1 MSRFPWVGRSPSLGP
16 DGPVWYR
23 YDARGNVIARG
34 TQRASVAY
42 HYDGLDRVI
51 IGRRAPRQGRRA
63 ACPLAYACRMS
74 DHPPGGLAGAAAARM
89 PALFVGHGNP
99 MNAVEDNAWSRAFRG
114 LGRALPRP
122 RAILSVS
129 AHWYVA
135 GTFTTAGERPETIHD
150 FGGFPDA
157 LYRIRYPAPGDPDL
171 ARRVVRLL
179 GDGRAA
185 ESAEWGL
192 DHGTWTV
199 LLHMF
204 PAADVPVVQLSIDG
218 RLPPADHL
226 ALGRALAPL
235 RDEGVL
241 VLGSG
246 NVVHNLP
253 HAFAAWRRGDATT
266 PEWARAF
273 DAGIAGALAR
283 HDGDALVRALDTEEG
298 RRAAPTPDHYLPL
311 LYVAGASA
319 PGDPVTFPVEGFD
332 MASLSMRAVRL
343 G

>member
-1 MSRFPWVGRSPSLGP
+1 
-16 DGPVWYR
+16 
-23 YDARGNVIARG
+23 
-34 TQRASVAY
+34 
-42 HYDGLDRVI
+42 
-51 IGRRAPRQGRRA
+51 
-63 ACPLAYACRMS
+63 MS
-74 DHPPGGLAGAAAARM
+74 DHPPGPAGTPAARM

-99 MNAVEDNAWSRAFRG
+99 MNAIEENAWSRAFRD
-114 LGRALPRP
+114 LGRTLPRP

-135 GTFTTAGERPETIHD
+135 GTFTTSAEHPETIHD

-179 GDGRAA
+179 GEGRAA
-185 ESAEWGL
+185 PSAEWGL

-199 LLHMF
+199 LLHVF
-204 PAADVPVVQLSIDG
+204 PGADVPVVQLSIDG
-218 RLPPADHL
+218 RLPAADHL
-226 ALGRALAPL
+226 AMGRALAPL

-253 HAFAAWRRGDATT
+253 HAFGAWRRGDTAT

-273 DAGIAGALAR
+273 DAAVATALAR
-283 HDGDALVRALDTEEG
+283 HDADALVRALDTDEG
-298 RRAAPTPDHYLPL
+298 RQAAPTPDHYLPL

-319 PGDPVTFPVEGFD
+319 PDDAVAFPVEGFD
-332 MASLSMRAVRL
+332 MASLSMRAVRF